1 MSFDFKALHWE
12 GRSMTNQREEMYA
25 LAAFSREWTKPLG
38 CAWLGLKRGLVHWW
52 IQPPT
57 RNPPQS
63 KEQRTSSTI
72 SLSSMLMLGQKAQ
85 RNWSILATRKLNALS
100 TGFNHYCRRLDVMF
114 LPFPK
119 SDSLLRFSSILA
131 LETRTMPVCGR
142 PCSSRRPTRMTS
154 KMFSILWKSSLFS
167 QFLPRSVKGRF
178 QPKTESRAAYELTSP
193 CLRWKIWFAFQQ
205 RGLQQPNL
213 TPHLASINGWLGTG
227 MQAKGWGGHIS
238 RGLHWSEADPWNS
251 VSQRG
256 YQLTVTCRFY
266 IS

>member
-1 MSFDFKALHWE
+1 M
-12 GRSMTNQREEMYA
+12 
-25 LAAFSREWTKPLG
+25 
-38 CAWLGLKRGLVHWW
+38 
-52 IQPPT
+52 
-57 RNPPQS
+57 
-63 KEQRTSSTI
+63 EQRTSSTI

-119 SDSLLRFSSILA
+119 SGSLLRFLSILA
-131 LETRTMPVCGR
+131 LETRTLPVCGR
-142 PCSSRRPTRMTS
+142 PCSSRRPTRMTL
-154 KMFSILWKSSLFS
+154 KMFSIMWKSSLFS

-178 QPKTESRAAYELTSP
+178 QPKTESRAAYESTSP
-193 CLRWKIWFAFQQ
+193 CLRWNNWFAFQQ

-213 TPHLASINGWLGTG
+213 TPHLASINGWQGTG